1 MAPLSPTAATMR
13 LYTCEGSRG
22 LRVSWTAAELGID
35 LPTIM
40 LKFPPRA
47 HDKSYFAV
55 NPLGTVPALVLDDGT
70 VLTESCGI
78 VHYLSTQFGTGSLA
92 VDPREADYPLWLD
105 YCYHADATLTFPQ
118 TVRLRFS
125 VFEKGLGLTAAGDAY
140 GEWFGKR
147 LAKIDTRLQTRNF
160 LCADRFTAADIC
172 VGYALHLS
180 TFTGLEHLLTPRLS
194 EWLASLR
201 ARPGFQAAVAR
212 EATLAIEQHVRSA

>member
-1 MAPLSPTAATMR
+1 MAGDVSGHLR

-22 LRVSWTAAELGID
+22 LRVSWAAVELGID
-35 LPTIM
+35 LPTTM

-55 NPLGTVPALVLDDGT
+55 NPLGTVPALVLETGHT
-70 VLTESCGI
+70 MTESCGI
-78 VHYLSTQFGTGSLA
+78 VHYLSTRFGAGTLA
-92 VDPREADYPLWLD
+92 VGSDEPDYPLWLD

-125 VFEKGLGLTAAGDAY
+125 VFEKGLGLGAAGEAY
-140 GEWFGKR
+140 GDWFGKR
-147 LAKIDTRLQTRNF
+147 LAKIDARLATREF
-160 LCADRFTAADIC
+160 LCAERFTAADVC

-180 TFTGLEHLLTPRLS
+180 KFTGLEHLLTPRLA
-194 EWLASLR
+194 EWLATMR

-212 EATLAIEQHVRSA
+212 EAALAVEQGVRVA

>member
-1 MAPLSPTAATMR
+1 MAGDVSGALR

-22 LRVSWTAAELGID
+22 LRVTWAAAELGLD
-35 LPTIM
+35 LPVTM

-55 NPLGTVPALVLDDGT
+55 NPLGTVPALVLEDGT
-70 VLTESCGI
+70 VMTESCAI
-78 VHYLSTQFGTGSLA
+78 AHYLATRFGAGTLA
-92 VDPREADYPLWLD
+92 VAPGEADYPLWLD

-125 VFEKGLGLTAAGDAY
+125 VFEQDRGLGAAGEAY
-140 GEWFGKR
+140 GDWFGKR
-147 LAKIDTRLQTRNF
+147 LAKIDARLQAREF

-180 TFTGLEHLLTPRLS
+180 DFTGLSHLLTPRLAD
-194 EWLASLR
+194 WLAALR
-201 ARPGFQAAVAR
+201 ARPGFRAAVAQ
-212 EATLAIEQHVRSA
+212 EASQAVAQGIRAA